1 MEKYKKKYEISV
13 VVTYY
18 NESHNI
24 KKTIEQLIKQSYKP
38 SEIIFINS
46 DSTDK
51 TFEIIQKK
59 ISYLSKKYNIK
70 NYSNLKSSYPST
82 SKNLGIQLAKCQ
94 FIAFMDCGLK
104 FSKNWLK
111 NKIQLLHK
119 NNLEV
124 ILGTCKLSGHN
135 TFDKACVA
143 NTYGINKKNICIPGS
158 IIKKSVFLKIGYF
171 EASRSF
177 YDVIWKEK
185 LNNSKILF
193 AIDYQNYVEYDGIN
207 YAKNVSSLFKKSSLY
222 SQDVLNIKKN
232 TQTKYYI
239 ILPWLLLFFFLINFY
254 LFIVAVCLYFATRL
268 IFAKIKSYKYLSLIN
283 FKLIFQIS
291 TTGLII
297 DLGRVLGSYKSLLNY
312 LGINSVL
319 SFVFLI
325 YFIFFLTPF
334 MSIFS
339 SNLMNHKNELQFEQA
354 NAIVVFSGDGN
365 VNYNNETYKERALEA
380 VQYSNLSQIEKIFL
394 SSGREQTIDDV
405 DLLKLFLISNNANPK
420 HIYIFD
426 KYPNS
431 TFANVLM
438 VGDELLKNNYKNI
451 IFLTTPIHNKRSV
464 LTWKKNFPEINIYIP
479 EVKKKIKW
487 KFSLDEILIIF
498 YEYVAIIANYFQGR
512 L

>member
-1 MEKYKKKYEISV
+1 
-13 VVTYY
+13 
-18 NESHNI
+18 
-24 KKTIEQLIKQSYKP
+24 
-38 SEIIFINS
+38 
-46 DSTDK
+46 
-51 TFEIIQKK
+51 
-59 ISYLSKKYNIK
+59 
-70 NYSNLKSSYPST
+70 
-82 SKNLGIQLAKCQ
+82 
-94 FIAFMDCGLK
+94 
-104 FSKNWLK
+104 
-111 NKIQLLHK
+111 
-119 NNLEV
+119 
-124 ILGTCKLSGHN
+124 
-135 TFDKACVA
+135 
-143 NTYGINKKNICIPGS
+143 
-158 IIKKSVFLKIGYF
+158 
-171 EASRSF
+171 
-177 YDVIWKEK
+177 
-185 LNNSKILF
+185 
-193 AIDYQNYVEYDGIN
+193 
-207 YAKNVSSLFKKSSLY
+207 
-222 SQDVLNIKKN
+222 
-232 TQTKYYI
+232 
-239 ILPWLLLFFFLINFY
+239 
-254 LFIVAVCLYFATRL
+254 
-268 IFAKIKSYKYLSLIN
+268 
-283 FKLIFQIS
+283 
-291 TTGLII
+291 
-297 DLGRVLGSYKSLLNY
+297 
-312 LGINSVL
+312 
-319 SFVFLI
+319 
-325 YFIFFLTPF
+325 